1 MTTVTFHR
9 IGEIEVNNDGRV
21 VNVPIVR
28 LAHDADLREV
38 VGHAISN
45 PGVAVPVP
53 NTARVPRPR
62 NSRVWGMSL

>member
-1 MTTVTFHR
+1 MTTATFRR
-9 IGEIEVNNDGRV
+9 IGEIEINASGKVITV
-21 VNVPIVR
+21 SIAA
-28 LAHDADLREV
+28 LAFDADLREV